1 MLSSE
6 KDITAVL
13 KAILDTAVDGI
24 ITISQSGIIERIN
37 NSAATLFEYDAE
49 ELIGKNIS
57 NLMPNYHARHHDT
70 YIHNY
75 LKTQKPKII
84 GIGREVE
91 GLKKSGIVF
100 PFKLSVSQVILNN
113 RIIFAGII
121 HDLTDIKQSQEKLIK
136 LNEQLE
142 DRVMER
148 TQQIENIVN
157 KLLDTNTQLA
167 EEIEERKSIENKLRN
182 QEEELKKLLETER
195 ELSDLKSRFISIASH
210 EFRTPL
216 TTILSSA
223 ALLSRYELTDQQA
236 IRLKHINKI
245 KSAVTNLTGI
255 LNDFLSLSKLEEGA
269 VTAQFEEV
277 DICSICYEII
287 EELEGVLKQGQFISF
302 EIIGPVRLINTD
314 PKIIKNTLFNL
325 VSNASKYSNEGK
337 EVKIRISFQENQI
350 ILSVIDQGIGIPE
363 SEQKY
368 LFGRFFRASNVI
380 NIQGT
385 GLGLTIVKKYVDML
399 NGEIQYSSTEHQ
411 GSIFTI
417 TLKN

>member
-1 MLSSE
+1 LTTE
-6 KDITAVL
+6 NDITAVL
-13 KAILDTAVDGI
+13 KAVLDTAVDGI
-24 ITISQSGIIERIN
+24 ITISQSGIIETIN
-37 NSAATLFEYDAE
+37 KSAAKLFEYDAQ
-49 ELIGKNIS
+49 ELLGKNIS
-57 NLMPNYHARHHDT
+57 CLMPNYHARHHDS
-70 YIHNY
+70 YIDNY
-75 LKTQKPKII
+75 LKTQRPKII

-91 GLKKSGIVF
+91 GLKKSGEVF
-100 PFKLSVSQVILNN
+100 PFKLGVSQVILNN

-121 HDLTDIKQSQEKLIK
+121 HDLTDIKQSQEKLTK

-157 KLLDTNTQLA
+157 RLLDTNTQLA

-182 QEEELKKLLETER
+182 QEEELKKLLEAER

-216 TTILSSA
+216 TTILSSS
-223 ALLSRYELTDQQA
+223 ALLSRYELTDQQV

-269 VTAQFEEV
+269 VSAHFQNV
-277 DICSICYEII
+277 DVLSICNEII
-287 EELEGVLKQGQFISF
+287 EELEGVLKQGQFISTN
-302 EIIGPVRLINTD
+302 IIGTANLVYTD
-314 PKIIKNTLFNL
+314 PKILKNTLFNL
-325 VSNASKYSNEGK
+325 VSNASKYSTEGK
-337 EVKIRISFQENQI
+337 EVRIQI
-350 ILSVIDQGIGIPE
+350 EYHEDKVLLRVIDQGIGIPE

-368 LFGRFFRASNVI
+368 LFDRFFRASNVI

-385 GLGLTIVKKYVDML
+385 GLGLTIVKKYIDML
-399 NGEIQYSSTEHQ
+399 DGEIQYTSKEHQ